1 MYSWFS
7 SYVQINCC
15 EFFAF
20 ILNQLCFDH
29 VFTVVA
35 KSNSLRRI
43 RRSLIC
49 KISTL
54 SVSDFM
60 KPVKSNPSQAAE
72 QWYDMAIV
80 THNQI
85 FMKCYIFK
93 SHHLMLEESGFTC
106 KRWFPLSHQVTA
118 QQHTAMGST
127 RKDLTRHSNLGS
139 DCPMIYGFQRE
150 SIWSPRVDDR
160 ELRKLLESWENR
172 LKNWVE
178 G

>member
-1 MYSWFS
+1 M
-7 SYVQINCC
+7 
-15 EFFAF
+15 
-20 ILNQLCFDH
+20 DR
-29 VFTVVA
+29 VFTCFYVVA
-35 KSNSLRRI
+35 KSNSLQRI

-118 QQHTAMGST
+118 QQHTARAST
-127 RKDLTRHSNLGS
+127 KHSYNNDTDLCSKTQFDSAKFWQYIFNISKILINR
-139 DCPMIYGFQRE
+139 Y
-150 SIWSPRVDDR
+150 V
-160 ELRKLLESWENR
+160 KL
-172 LKNWVE
+172 
-178 G
+178 

>member
-1 MYSWFS
+1 MNSLHS
-7 SYVQINCC
+7 IHLKSIV
-15 EFFAF
+15 
-20 ILNQLCFDH
+20 FDN
-29 VFTVVA
+29 VFTCFYVVA

-43 RRSLIC
+43 RRYLIC

-118 QQHTAMGST
+118 QQHKTRASTKHSFNNDTDFCSKTFWQYIFHNSLLAKSLLSPATAMSSS
-127 RKDLTRHSNLGS
+127 KELSK
-139 DCPMIYGFQRE
+139 
-150 SIWSPRVDDR
+150 SP
-160 ELRKLLESWENR
+160 LKTLL
-172 LKNWVE
+172 KTP
-178 G
+178 

>member
-1 MYSWFS
+1 MLWR
-7 SYVQINCC
+7 
-15 EFFAF
+15 
-20 ILNQLCFDH
+20 NQ
-29 VFTVVA
+29 
-35 KSNSLRRI
+35 NSLWRI
-43 RRSLIC
+43 RRFLIC

-106 KRWFPLSHQVTA
+106 KRWFPLSQQVTA
-118 QQHTAMGST
+118 QQHTAPCW
-127 RKDLTRHSNLGS
+127 KYISNQVSSKPKRNLQPFI
-139 DCPMIYGFQRE
+139 DKIYTLCVCVLWD
-150 SIWSPRVDDR
+150 IWRC
-160 ELRKLLESWENR
+160 KF
-172 LKNWVE
+172 K
-178 G
+178 